1 MALEEVG
8 NVPGQQQGSG
18 AEVGMQQAGREH
30 AGRQSRDT
38 LEAGRQQLGWQEEV
52 SLQPIRSQNSDT
64 LQATQHT
71 HVPII
76 IGTITVEAPTKAL
89 HTAPQVSAY
98 PAVSQRARICPS
110 SPYFPRGIAALILEF
125 LRASPSEH
133 LPFPNS
139 PSLLAVGPCDE

>member
-1 MALEEVG
+1 MKDSPASRNCSRPRFDPWVRRSPGGGHRGPLLTLAWRSSWTEE
-8 NVPGQQQGSG
+8 SG
-18 AEVGMQQAGREH
+18 
-30 AGRQSRDT
+30 
-38 LEAGRQQLGWQEEV
+38 

-71 HVPII
+71 HVRII
-76 IGTITVEAPTKAL
+76 IGTITFEAPAKAL

-98 PAVSQRARICPS
+98 PAVSQRARVCPS

-139 PSLLAVGPCDE
+139 PSPLAVGTCDE